1 MLGKGGEDKFANCCH
16 APIHGHAAASYCR
29 PRPRRRRLH
38 SAQNQLLSRSR
49 SSDAAFLSR
58 GVVGPASPSHG
69 QWRRRSRRVQIAQ
82 FFFFRL
88 PILLVPPWK
97 LEAGAHPFL
106 ESLRLRL
113 HSAACYDSVVV
124 SVPRQSENSDTLLGN
139 GVVGILAETANM
151 WERRAPLTP
160 SHCARLLLGGGKRG
174 TGVNRIIVQPST
186 KRIHHD
192 AQYEDVGCE
201 ISKDLSECGLIIGIK
216 QPKLEMIL
224 PHRAYGFFS
233 HTHKA
238 QKENMPLLDEIL
250 EKRVSL
256 FDYELIAGDDGKR
269 LLAFGKFAGRAGLI
283 DFLHGLGQR
292 YLSLGYSTPFLSLGQ
307 SHMYPSLAAAKAA
320 VIAIGEEIAT
330 FGLPSGICPIVFVFT
345 GTGNVSQGAQEIFK
359 LLPHS
364 FVDAGKLPELSAARS
379 LSQHPQSSKR
389 VFQLYGCVVSSR
401 DMVTPKDPTRCF
413 NKADYYAHPEHYK
426 PVFHERIAPYA
437 SAIVNCMYWERRFPR
452 LLSIDQLQQLMKNG
466 CPLVGISDITCD
478 IGGSIEFVNKSTS
491 IERPFFRY
499 DPCTNSC
506 HDDMEGNGVI
516 CLAVDILP
524 TEFSKEASQHF
535 GDILS
540 KFVARLASA
549 KELLELPSHLRKACI
564 AHAGRLTS
572 LYEYIPRMRKTII
585 ELPPAPTNLLPDK
598 KYNSL
603 VSLSGHL
610 FDKFLINEALDI
622 IETAGGSFHLIR
634 CDVGQSIDDMS
645 YSELEV
651 GADDTAT
658 LDKIIDSLTSLANA
672 HGDPNA
678 RREIELSL
686 KIGKVNECGTDD
698 SMAKEGSKVLIL
710 GAGRVCRPAA
720 EFLASYSNIFSSS
733 AYDHDI
739 DQIHVIVA
747 SLYQKDAEETID
759 GIRNATAAQLDVADI
774 KNLSNLVSQMK
785 KHLVTASYVDES
797 MSKLEQSAEGAGVT
811 ILCEMGLDPGID
823 HMMSMK
829 MIDEAHS
836 RKGKIKSFT
845 SFCGGLPSPASANNP
860 LAYKFSW
867 SPAGA
872 IRAGRNPAV
881 YKFHGEIIHVDGD
894 KLYESAKRLRLPEL
908 PAFALEHLPNRNS
921 LMYGDLYGISKE
933 ASTVYR
939 ATLRFSEIMATFAKI
954 GFFDAASHPLLQQ
967 TTRPTYRDFLVELFN
982 ACNISTTARKEY
994 SEVSGGQDGE
1004 LISRLLSFGHCKDKE
1019 IAAKTV
1025 KTIKFL
1031 GLYEETQIPENCSSA
1046 FDVICQRM
1054 EQRMAYIHN
1063 EQDMVLLHHEVEVE
1077 YPDGRPTEKHQA
1089 TLLEFGKVENGRP
1102 TTAMALTVGIP
1113 AAIGALLLLQ
1123 NKIQKKGVIRPLEP
1137 EIYIPALEILESS
1150 GIKLAE
1156 RVET

>member
-1 MLGKGGEDKFANCCH
+1 MG
-16 APIHGHAAASYCR
+16 
-29 PRPRRRRLH
+29 
-38 SAQNQLLSRSR
+38 
-49 SSDAAFLSR
+49 
-58 GVVGPASPSHG
+58 
-69 QWRRRSRRVQIAQ
+69 
-82 FFFFRL
+82 
-88 PILLVPPWK
+88 
-97 LEAGAHPFL
+97 
-106 ESLRLRL
+106 
-113 HSAACYDSVVV
+113 
-124 SVPRQSENSDTLLGN
+124 SETTERNDTLLGN
-139 GVVGILAETANM
+139 GVIGILAETVNM

-160 SHCARLLLGGGKRG
+160 SHCARLVLGGGKRES
-174 TGVNRIIVQPST
+174 GVNRIIVQPST

-192 AQYEDVGCE
+192 AQYEDAGCE
-201 ISKDLSECGLIIGIK
+201 ISEDLSECGLIVGIK

-224 PHRAYGFFS
+224 PDRAYAFFS

-238 QKENMPLLDEIL
+238 QKENMPLLDKIME
-250 EKRVSL
+250 ERVSL
-256 FDYELIAGDDGKR
+256 FDYELIVDDDGKR
-269 LLAFGKFAGRAGLI
+269 MLAFGKFAGRAGLI

-330 FGLPSGICPIVFVFT
+330 YGLPSGICPIVFAFT
-345 GTGNVSQGAQEIFK
+345 GSGNVSQGAQEIFK
-359 LLPHS
+359 LLPHT
-364 FVDAGKLPELSAARS
+364 FVDAEKLPELFAGKS
-379 LSQHPQSSKR
+379 LPPHHQSTR
-389 VFQLYGCVVSSR
+389 RAFQLYGCVVTSK
-401 DMVTPKDPTRCF
+401 DMVAPKDPSRCF
-413 NKADYYAHPEHYK
+413 DKADYYAHPEHYR

-499 DPCTNSC
+499 DTSTNLY
-506 HDDMEGNGVI
+506 HDDMEGDGVI

-524 TEFSKEASQHF
+524 TEFSREASQHF

-540 KFVARLASA
+540 RFVTSLASA
-549 KELLELPSHLRKACI
+549 KGLLELPSHLRRACI
-564 AHAGRLTS
+564 AYAGKLTP
-572 LYEYIPRMRKTII
+572 LYEYIPRMRKTMI
-585 ELPPAPTNLLPDK
+585 ELPPTPANSLPDK
-598 KYNSL
+598 KYTTL
-603 VSLSGHL
+603 VSLCGHL

-622 IETAGGSFHLIR
+622 IETAGGSFHLVK

-651 GADDTAT
+651 GADDTTT
-658 LDKIIDSLTSLANA
+658 LDKIIDSLTSIANA
-672 HGDPNA
+672 HHGDPNA
-678 RREIELSL
+678 AEISL
-686 KIGKVNECGTDD
+686 KIGRVSECGIDD
-698 SMAKEGSKVLIL
+698 SMDKVGPKVLIL

-720 EFLASYSNIFSSS
+720 EFLTSYQN
-733 AYDHDI
+733 I
-739 DQIHVIVA
+739 DQVHVVVA
-747 SLYQKDAEETID
+747 SLYQKDAEEVSLTIVD
-759 GIRNATAAQLDVADI
+759 GIKNATAAQLDVSDTES
-774 KNLSNLVSQMK
+774 LSNLVSQVDVVVSLLPASFHAAIARVCIELK
-785 KHLVTASYVDES
+785 KHLVTASYVDDS
-797 MSKLEQSAEGAGVT
+797 MSKLEQAAQGAGVT

-823 HMMSMK
+823 HMLSMK
-829 MIDEAHS
+829 MIDEAHAQN
-836 RKGKIKSFT
+836 GKIKAFT
-845 SFCGGLPSPASANNP
+845 SFCGGLPSPAAANNP

-881 YKFHGEIIHVDGD
+881 YKFLGEIINVDGS

-939 ATLRFSEIMATFAKI
+939 STLRYEGFSEIMAILAKI
-954 GFFDAASHPLLQQ
+954 GFFDAEDHPLLQE
-967 TTRPTYRDFLVELFN
+967 TNRPTYRIFLNELLN
-982 ACNISTTARKEY
+982 VNNVSTSNTKVNGE
-994 SEVSGGQDGE
+994 ETGGHDDE
-1004 LISRLLSFGHCKDKE
+1004 LISRLMMLGHCKEKE
-1019 IAAKTV
+1019 LAVKIL

-1031 GLYEETQIPENCSSA
+1031 GLHEETQIPKDCSSA
-1046 FDVICQRM
+1046 FSVICQRM
-1054 EQRMAYIHN
+1054 EQRMAYGHN

-1089 TLLEFGKVENGRP
+1089 TLLEFGKTENGRS
-1102 TTAMALTVGIP
+1102 TTAMALTVGVP

-1123 NKIQKKGVIRPLEP
+1123 NKVQRKGVIRPLQP
-1137 EIYIPALEILESS
+1137 EIYIPALEILEAA
-1150 GIKLAE
+1150 GIKLIE

>member
-1 MLGKGGEDKFANCCH
+1 MG
-16 APIHGHAAASYCR
+16 
-29 PRPRRRRLH
+29 
-38 SAQNQLLSRSR
+38 
-49 SSDAAFLSR
+49 
-58 GVVGPASPSHG
+58 
-69 QWRRRSRRVQIAQ
+69 
-82 FFFFRL
+82 
-88 PILLVPPWK
+88 
-97 LEAGAHPFL
+97 
-106 ESLRLRL
+106 
-113 HSAACYDSVVV
+113 
-124 SVPRQSENSDTLLGN
+124 SETTERNDTLLGN
-139 GVVGILAETANM
+139 GVIGILAETVNM

-160 SHCARLLLGGGKRG
+160 SHCARLVLGGGKRES
-174 TGVNRIIVQPST
+174 GVNRIIVQPST

-192 AQYEDVGCE
+192 AQYEDAGCE
-201 ISKDLSECGLIIGIK
+201 ISEDLSECGLIVGIK

-224 PHRAYGFFS
+224 PDRAYAFFS

-238 QKENMPLLDEIL
+238 QKENMPLLDKIME
-250 EKRVSL
+250 ERVSL
-256 FDYELIAGDDGKR
+256 FDYELIVDDDGKR
-269 LLAFGKFAGRAGLI
+269 MLAFGKFAGRAGLI

-330 FGLPSGICPIVFVFT
+330 YGLPSGICPIVFAFT
-345 GTGNVSQGAQEIFK
+345 GSGNVSQGAQEIFK
-359 LLPHS
+359 LLPHT
-364 FVDAGKLPELSAARS
+364 FVDAEKLPELFAGKS
-379 LSQHPQSSKR
+379 LPPHHQSTR
-389 VFQLYGCVVSSR
+389 RAFQLYGCVVTSK
-401 DMVTPKDPTRCF
+401 DMVAPKDPSRCF
-413 NKADYYAHPEHYK
+413 DKADYYAHPEHYR

-499 DPCTNSC
+499 DTSTNLY
-506 HDDMEGNGVI
+506 HDDMEGDGVI

-524 TEFSKEASQHF
+524 TEFSREASQHF

-540 KFVARLASA
+540 RFVTSLASA
-549 KELLELPSHLRKACI
+549 KGLLELPSHLRRACI
-564 AHAGRLTS
+564 AYAGKLTP
-572 LYEYIPRMRKTII
+572 LYEYIPRMRKTMI
-585 ELPPAPTNLLPDK
+585 ELPPTPANSLPDK
-598 KYNSL
+598 KYTTL
-603 VSLSGHL
+603 VSLCGHL

-622 IETAGGSFHLIR
+622 IETAGGSFHLVK

-651 GADDTAT
+651 GADDTTT
-658 LDKIIDSLTSLANA
+658 LDKIIDSLTSIANA
-672 HGDPNA
+672 HHGDPNA
-678 RREIELSL
+678 AEISL
-686 KIGKVNECGTDD
+686 KIGRVSECGIDD
-698 SMAKEGSKVLIL
+698 SMDKVGPKVLIL

-720 EFLASYSNIFSSS
+720 EFLTSYQN
-733 AYDHDI
+733 I
-739 DQIHVIVA
+739 DQVHVVVA
-747 SLYQKDAEETID
+747 SLYQKDAEEIVD
-759 GIRNATAAQLDVADI
+759 GIKNATAAQLDVSDTES
-774 KNLSNLVSQMK
+774 LSNLVSQVDVVVSLLPASFHAAIARVCIELK
-785 KHLVTASYVDES
+785 KHLVTASYVDDS
-797 MSKLEQSAEGAGVT
+797 MSKLEQAAQGAGVT

-823 HMMSMK
+823 HMLSMK
-829 MIDEAHS
+829 MIDEAHAQN
-836 RKGKIKSFT
+836 GKIKAFT
-845 SFCGGLPSPASANNP
+845 SFCGGLPSPAAANNP

-881 YKFHGEIIHVDGD
+881 YKFLGEIINVDGS

-939 ATLRFSEIMATFAKI
+939 STLRYEGFSEIMAILAKI
-954 GFFDAASHPLLQQ
+954 GFFDAEDHPLLQE
-967 TTRPTYRDFLVELFN
+967 TNRPTYRIFLNELLN
-982 ACNISTTARKEY
+982 VNNVSTSNTKVNGE
-994 SEVSGGQDGE
+994 ETGGHDDE
-1004 LISRLLSFGHCKDKE
+1004 LISRLMMLGHCKEKE
-1019 IAAKTV
+1019 LAVKIL

-1031 GLYEETQIPENCSSA
+1031 GLHEETQIPKDCSSA
-1046 FDVICQRM
+1046 FSVICQRM
-1054 EQRMAYIHN
+1054 EQRMAYGHN

-1089 TLLEFGKVENGRP
+1089 TLLEFGKTENGRS
-1102 TTAMALTVGIP
+1102 TTAMALTVGVP

-1123 NKIQKKGVIRPLEP
+1123 NKVQRKGVIRPLQP
-1137 EIYIPALEILESS
+1137 EIYIPALEILEAA
-1150 GIKLAE
+1150 GIKLIE